1 MYLQGVIL
9 WLSMI
14 NKVNVHIPGIRYVPH
29 FGVYDQRDEVLVRRV
44 EHTKQEL
51 AGIANQFSNLSSQF
65 KDMVEQ
71 FAISRQEADKNVSTI
86 QKLNDELT
94 TDLQKSGTDLE
105 SQHKG
110 RKHSCASCLCLPS
123 GISK

>member
-1 MYLQGVIL
+1 
-9 WLSMI
+9 MI
-14 NKVNVHIPGIRYVPH
+14 NKVNVHIPGLWIRFLPH
-29 FGVYDQRDEVLVRRV
+29 FGAYDQRDRVLVRRV
-44 EHTKQEL
+44 ENTKQEF

-86 QKLNDELT
+86 QKMNDELT

-110 RKHSCASCLCLPS
+110 RKHSCASCLCVLCD
-123 GISK
+123 ISK